1 MDAINDSV
9 AALLAALGPTV
20 VHLPESFGTRSFADW
35 SGVPSAM
42 PVALLTPRDTAEV
55 STAMRIC
62 AEHGQPVVP
71 QGGLTGLAGGAC
83 LTGGEVAMSLER
95 MNKVEKIDTVS
106 ATMVVGAGTPLQ
118 VVQEAAAAA
127 GLFFPLDLGARGS
140 CTIGGN
146 LATNA
151 GGNRVVKYGMA
162 RDQVLG
168 IEAVLA
174 DGSVVGELHDMIKN
188 NSGYDLKNLLIG
200 SEGTL
205 AVITRAVLRLRAA
218 PGSVATAWCGLPDYR
233 SVTTLLSRA
242 QAALP
247 GGVSVFEV
255 MWPSYFDF
263 VIEKLDYLRAP
274 LAERHAYY
282 VLLEST
288 GANTGTATASS
299 SGALAGTATASA
311 TSTIATTTAA
321 GSTEPVSS
329 HADQFEHFL
338 GTMLEEGIVTDAAL
352 AASEADALAFWAIR
366 DAPSEYPRLIP
377 KMSAFDISF
386 SIANLGEAA
395 DRCAALLKQR
405 WPDCTALFY
414 GHLGD
419 GNLHVVVH
427 IADAPEGTSDAI
439 DEVVYDLTRQL
450 HGAISAEHGVGVKK
464 RAYLGHTRS
473 TPDLL
478 AMRAIKHSLDAGDI
492 LNRGKVF
499 LPSI

>member
-1 MDAINDSV
+1 
-9 AALLAALGPTV
+9 
-20 VHLPESFGTRSFADW
+20 
-35 SGVPSAM
+35 
-42 PVALLTPRDTAEV
+42 
-55 STAMRIC
+55 
-62 AEHGQPVVP
+62 VP

-83 LTGGEVAMSLER
+83 LRGGELVISLER
-95 MNKVEKIDTVS
+95 MNRVESIDTVS
-106 ATMVVGAGTPLQ
+106 ATLTVQAGTPLQ
-118 VVQEAAAAA
+118 VIQEAAADA

-205 AVITRAVLRLRAA
+205 GVITRAVLRLRPK
-218 PGSVATAWCGLPDYR
+218 PGSVATAWCGLPDYD

-242 QAALP
+242 QAELA

-255 MWPSYFDF
+255 MWPSYHDW
-263 VIEKLDYLRAP
+263 VMANVSHARAP
-274 LAERHAYY
+274 LPDRHAYY

-288 GANTGTATASS
+288 GAGPDHQA
-299 SGALAGTATASA
+299 
-311 TSTIATTTAA
+311 
-321 GSTEPVSS
+321 
-329 HADQFEHFL
+329 HAEAFENFL
-338 GTMLEEGIVTDAAL
+338 GAMLEAGIVSDAAL
-352 AASEADALAFWAIR
+352 AASQADALAFWAIR

-395 DRCAALLKQR
+395 RRCEALLRER
-405 WPDCTALFY
+405 WPDCLALFY

-427 IADAPEGTSDAI
+427 ISDAPEGTDEAI
-439 DEVVYDLTRQL
+439 DEVVYAMTREL
-450 HGAISAEHGVGVKK
+450 RGAISAEHGVGLKK
-464 RAYLGHTRS
+464 RPYLGHTRS
-473 TPDLL
+473 TVDVR
-478 AMRAIKHSLDAGDI
+478 AMKAIKHALDAGGI
-492 LNRGKVF
+492 LNPGKLF
-499 LPSI
+499 ADT

>member
-1 MDAINDSV
+1 MDAV
-9 AALLAALGPTV
+9 TALLDALGPTV
-20 VHLPESFGTRSFADW
+20 VHLPESFGTRRFADW
-35 SGVPSAM
+35 SGVPSAT
-42 PVALLTPRDTAEV
+42 PLALLTPRDTAEV

-62 AEHGQPVVP
+62 AQHGQPVVP

-95 MNKVEKIDTVS
+95 MNKVESIDTVS

-205 AVITRAVLRLRAA
+205 AVITRAVLRLRPA
-218 PGSVATAWCGLPDYR
+218 PGSVATAWCGLPDYA

-263 VIEKLDYLRAP
+263 VVEKLDYLRAP
-274 LAERHAYY
+274 LADRHAYY

-288 GANTGTATASS
+288 GAGE
-299 SGALAGTATASA
+299 
-311 TSTIATTTAA
+311 AA
-321 GSTEPVSS
+321 S
-329 HADQFEHFL
+329 HAEQFEHFL
-338 GTMLEEGIVTDAAL
+338 GTLLEEGVITDAAL
-352 AASEADALAFWAIR
+352 ATSEADALALWAIR

-395 DRCAALLKQR
+395 DRCAALLKAR

-427 IADAPEGTSDAI
+427 IADAPDGTGDAI
-439 DEVVYDLTRQL
+439 DEVVYELTRQL
-450 HGAISAEHGVGVKK
+450 HGAISAEHGVGLKK

-478 AMRAIKHSLDAGDI
+478 AMRAIKHALDATDL

-499 LPSI
+499 ADV

>member
-1 MDAINDSV
+1 
-9 AALLAALGPTV
+9 
-20 VHLPESFGTRSFADW
+20 
-35 SGVPSAM
+35 
-42 PVALLTPRDTAEV
+42 
-55 STAMRIC
+55 
-62 AEHGQPVVP
+62 
-71 QGGLTGLAGGAC
+71 
-83 LTGGEVAMSLER
+83 
-95 MNKVEKIDTVS
+95 
-106 ATMVVGAGTPLQ
+106 
-118 VVQEAAAAA
+118 VQEAAAAA

-205 AVITRAVLRLRAA
+205 AVITRVVLRLRPA
-218 PGSVATAWCGLPDYR
+218 PGAVATAWCGLPDYA

-242 QAALP
+242 QAGLP

-263 VIEKLDYLRAP
+263 VVEKLDYLRAP
-274 LAERHAYY
+274 LADRHAYY

-288 GANTGTATASS
+288 GAS
-299 SGALAGTATASA
+299 SGAASGPDSQGSSSA
-311 TSTIATTTAA
+311 TTGADPS
-321 GSTEPVSS
+321 SS
-329 HADQFEHFL
+329 HAEQFEHFL

-352 AASEADALAFWAIR
+352 AASDADALAFWAIR

-395 DRCAALLKQR
+395 DRCAALLEQR

-427 IADAPEGTSDAI
+427 IADAPEGTGDAI

-450 HGAISAEHGVGVKK
+450 HGAISAEHGVGLKK
-464 RAYLGHTRS
+464 RPYLAHTRS
-473 TPDLL
+473 GADLV
-478 AMRAIKHSLDAGDI
+478 AMRAVKQALDARGI

-499 LPSI
+499 ADG